1 MGPPRACPA
10 RRGLGRE
17 ESTRAGARAMGGV
30 RNPNLFPTPKVW
42 GSKATPSATSS
53 PRQPQRGAAYRYLRR
68 IRKLEMHTSIWTVHR
83 RRSRRSRK
91 QMSTSDEIIAL
102 RQGYQ
107 ARRAERQAQERE
119 QELKE
124 LREDPRYIAA
134 VRQGERERAAREAEA
149 EARRRSEAEQRESE
163 ARVRLEREKERKRR
177 LWIASGNPVESFE
190 RHWPEIQK
198 QVLMENYNR
207 ASGRYESVI

>member
-30 RNPNLFPTPKVW
+30 RNPNLFPTQKVW

-83 RRSRRSRK
+83 RRSRK

-119 QELKE
+119 QALKE
-124 LREDPRYIAA
+124 LREDPRDIGA
-134 VRQGERERAAREAEA
+134 VRQGERERAAREAGA

-190 RHWPEIQK
+190 RHWPEIEK
-198 QVLMENYNR
+198 QILIENYR
-207 ASGRYESVI
+207 ASGRYESII

>member
-1 MGPPRACPA
+1 M
-10 RRGLGRE
+10 
-17 ESTRAGARAMGGV
+17 
-30 RNPNLFPTPKVW
+30 
-42 GSKATPSATSS
+42 SKA
-53 PRQPQRGAAYRYLRR
+53 
-68 IRKLEMHTSIWTVHR
+68 
-83 RRSRRSRK
+83 
-91 QMSTSDEIIAL
+91 DEIIAL
-102 RQGYQ
+102 RQDYQ

-119 QELKE
+119 QALKE